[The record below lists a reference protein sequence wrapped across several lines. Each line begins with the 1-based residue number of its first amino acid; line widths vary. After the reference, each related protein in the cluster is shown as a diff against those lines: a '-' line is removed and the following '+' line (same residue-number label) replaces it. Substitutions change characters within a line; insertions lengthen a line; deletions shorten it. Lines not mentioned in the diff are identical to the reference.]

1 MLKLVTI
8 FSIFT
13 FSVFADYQ
21 SVATSLNGSSSHVD
35 GPNCW
40 NGALYAVGV
49 LKTKRFMHPDE
60 WLLHLKNHCE
70 EVESPLAGDVGRLYH
85 PDDGEVHGFVHLNTE
100 NIFAKHG
107 ESLQHGYQ
115 IMSYAEMLKQYGKT
129 RDCRIRGDDSP
140 ECHHLLKYYRC
151 DSEESFP
158 VEVTNINELLEELV
172 FSAETKWRYK
182 ENCEGEIFK
191 KREEVI
197 DEITQEVKKWRS
209 SVNNSDYNSS
219 LTKALL
225 ESYSQQI
232 YNVEVSQRNFRCV
245 DRAKKKRAIKA
256 LRDEMRPLRDLF
268 K

>member
-1 MLKLVTI
+1 
-8 FSIFT
+8 
-13 FSVFADYQ
+13 
-21 SVATSLNGSSSHVD
+21 
-35 GPNCW
+35 
-40 NGALYAVGV
+40 
-49 LKTKRFMHPDE
+49 
-60 WLLHLKNHCE
+60 
-70 EVESPLAGDVGRLYH
+70 
-85 PDDGEVHGFVHLNTE
+85 
-100 NIFAKHG
+100 
-107 ESLQHGYQ
+107 
-115 IMSYAEMLKQYGKT
+115 
-129 RDCRIRGDDSP
+129 
-140 ECHHLLKYYRC
+140 LKYYRC

-256 LRDEMRPLRDLF
+256 LRYEMRPLRDLF